1 VTVTTRV
8 VGHGWEDYAASVLQ
22 REGLRILARRYSCRL
37 GEIDLIA
44 ADGSTLVFVE
54 VRFRSSSDFGTA
66 AATVTPAKRRR
77 IMQTARHFIM
87 RHAELAENP
96 MRVDIVAIQQSPGSP
111 RTAPEVQWIRAAFDA
126 S

>member
-1 VTVTTRV
+1 MTAPSRA
-8 VGHGWEDYAASVLQ
+8 VGHGWENYAAEVLQ
-22 REGLRILARRYSCRL
+22 SAGLTILARRYSCRL

-44 ADGSTLVFVE
+44 ADGDTLVFVE
-54 VRFRSSSDFGTA
+54 VRFRSNADFGTA

-96 MRVDIVAIQQSPGSP
+96 MRIEIVAIQNSPGSP
-111 RTAPEVQWIRAAFDA
+111 RSAPEVQWIRAAFDA
-126 S
+126 N